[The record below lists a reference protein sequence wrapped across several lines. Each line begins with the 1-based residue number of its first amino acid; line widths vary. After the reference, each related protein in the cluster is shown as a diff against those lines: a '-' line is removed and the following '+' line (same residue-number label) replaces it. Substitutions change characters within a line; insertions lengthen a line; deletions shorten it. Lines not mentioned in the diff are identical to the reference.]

1 MLSCGDT
8 VCLVH
13 SCLSSRNGKGVLT
26 VQKASLLS
34 SQMKHLRI
42 SSLKTQAKIMH
53 QKTVERCEVYIST
66 CLSTES
72 CLIFFLW
79 RVTTFSFVSLIMKA
93 NVACLRRDDR
103 QYFHIFWATP
113 INHDQ
118 DLTLLV
124 ARLEAM
130 YSLQHL
136 ACCTL
141 KRVSRLIGNSSGNWT
156 TVMEEMKVEVF
167 PRQTYTI
174 VFNIG

>member
-53 QKTVERCEVYIST
+53 QKTGEVYIST
-66 CLSTES
+66 CLSIES

-79 RVTTFSFVSLIMKA
+79 RVTPFSFVSLIMKA
-93 NVACLRRDDR
+93 NVMCLRRDDR
-103 QYFHIFWATP
+103 PYFHVFWATP
-113 INHDQ
+113 VNHDQ

-130 YSLQHL
+130 SSLQHL
-136 ACCTL
+136 ACCAL
-141 KRVSRLIGNSSGNWT
+141 KRVSCSIGNSSGNWT

-167 PRQTYTI
+167 PRRTYTI